1 MLTIFFYL
9 YIESDSH
16 TSKGHIDVIQLQAT
30 FELTILQGIC
40 ATLGWIRAQV
50 MGPTCMLGEILEF
63 CFVYIYIF
71 FC

>member
-9 YIESDSH
+9 YIESDNH

-40 ATLGWIRAQV
+40 ATLG
-50 MGPTCMLGEILEF
+50 
-63 CFVYIYIF
+63 
-71 FC
+71 